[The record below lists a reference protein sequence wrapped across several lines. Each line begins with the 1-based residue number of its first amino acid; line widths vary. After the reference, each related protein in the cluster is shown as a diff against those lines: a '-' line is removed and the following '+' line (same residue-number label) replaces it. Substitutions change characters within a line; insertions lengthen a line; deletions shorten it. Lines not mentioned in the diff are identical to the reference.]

1 MAGDYAQT
9 WPTVQTTPYPVP
21 DKLNNP
27 LEVEVPINGP
37 LPFYLHTS
45 QARHWS
51 LSATQLHD
59 MRVRANA
66 LASDTLKQ
74 YAKESS
80 APIPNVLSMDDEL
93 AIIRFY
99 LLRVGRL
106 VKAFGLPSL
115 VESTAMTFMKRFYL
129 RNSCMQFHPKLIM
142 CVANKQF

>member
-51 LSATQLHD
+51 FSATQLHD

-66 LASDTLKQ
+66 
-74 YAKESS
+74 
-80 APIPNVLSMDDEL
+80 
-93 AIIRFY
+93 F
-99 LLRVGRL
+99 
-106 VKAFGLPSL
+106 LPSSRWSSCQSFWFALAGRVYGYDFHETVLFAKL
-115 VESTAMTFMKRFYL
+115 VYAIS
-129 RNSCMQFHPKLIM
+129 S
-142 CVANKQF
+142 

>member
-1 MAGDYAQT
+1 
-9 WPTVQTTPYPVP
+9 
-21 DKLNNP
+21 
-27 LEVEVPINGP
+27 
-37 LPFYLHTS
+37 
-45 QARHWS
+45 
-51 LSATQLHD
+51 